1 MSVSF
6 DESKYMKLSEL
17 HKKINEIL
25 KYKHLANGG
34 KFEAN
39 SESANHE
46 LAKQITDDEIAEFKR
61 YVVDEDVL
69 STFFTNCTQSRIKR
83 EREIMTARFLY
94 EKFLNDNLSSDE
106 LAGEKD

>member
-6 DESKYMKLSEL
+6 DESKYTKLSEL

-25 KYKHLANGG
+25 KYKHLENGG
-34 KFEAN
+34 KFEAK
-39 SESANHE
+39 SETDHE
-46 LAKQITDDEIAEFKR
+46 FSKQVTDEEIAEFKR

-94 EKFLNDNLSSDE
+94 EKFLNDTESTDDFS
-106 LAGEKD
+106 GEN